1 MKKDD
6 CILVDNRDNITGSRS
21 KYDAHRFNRTQ
32 PQGLLHRAFSVF
44 LFNKDNQL
52 LLQQR
57 ARSKITFPG
66 VWTNTCCSHQLHG
79 YEPAEVDN
87 VQQLTLGS
95 VVGAKV
101 STSPSNTAASLTP
114 PAKLHG
120 NFAYWQDTVANH
132 CVCSVQQ

>member
-6 CILVDNRDNITGSRS
+6 CILVDDQDNITGSRS

-32 PQGLLHRAFSVF
+32 PRGLLHRAFSVF
-44 LFNKDNQL
+44 LFNEDNQL

-79 YEPAEVDN
+79 YEPAEVDDA
-87 VQQLTLGS
+87 QQLKTGS

-101 STSPSNTAASLTP
+101 SISPFIL
-114 PAKLHG
+114 
-120 NFAYWQDTVANH
+120 
-132 CVCSVQQ
+132 

>member
-6 CILVDNRDNITGSRS
+6 CILVDDQDNITGSGS

-44 LFNKDNQL
+44 LFNEENQL

-79 YEPAEVDN
+79 YEPAEVDDA
-87 VQQLTLGS
+87 QQLETGT
-95 VVGAKV
+95 VIGAKV
-101 STSPSNTAASLTP
+101 RASSNHRG
-114 PAKLHG
+114 HG
-120 NFAYWQDTVANH
+120 TL
-132 CVCSVQQ
+132 